1 MHVSRISSYSAINA
15 LFAIVSPA
23 ATALPWRNILD
34 YSLSC
39 ASTEMSVLIWL
50 SNLQHQSD
58 TRLSTCTWGFD
69 PQEETAKTVA
79 RQKARSSFAS
89 ETNVI
94 EVLGSLK
101 WSTGACDKIWA
112 SNSLK
117 QSEHYTQHWNKT
129 QVHTKLFCRPSW
141 TQMISSVS
149 KEFMNAS
156 WSEYVAGWKC
166 YFFLNSFLYQ

>member
-1 MHVSRISSYSAINA
+1 MEKHTGLFSFLRINRNVSADLTVKPSA
-15 LFAIVSPA
+15 PK
-23 ATALPWRNILD
+23 WRK
-34 YSLSC
+34 
-39 ASTEMSVLIWL
+39 
-50 SNLQHQSD
+50 
-58 TRLSTCTWGFD
+58 RLSTCTWGFD